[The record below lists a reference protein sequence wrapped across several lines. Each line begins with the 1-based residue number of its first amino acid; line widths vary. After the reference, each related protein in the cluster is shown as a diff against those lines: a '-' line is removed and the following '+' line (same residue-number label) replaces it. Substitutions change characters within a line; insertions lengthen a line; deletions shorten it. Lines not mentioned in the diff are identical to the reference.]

1 MPDALPSLT
10 AECFFIAPIGSEG
23 SPERVRSDGI
33 LQFIVDRAAQELGLT
48 AVRADQ
54 IADPG
59 QITLQVID
67 HILGARA
74 AVADVTGLNPNVF
87 YELAVRHTAQL
98 PVVIIAERNCELPF
112 DIAQMRTIFFE
123 STNLQ
128 SADQCRAHI
137 VTQLRRALDGSVDSP
152 ITASVDVRALAG
164 GSAAERN
171 IAEIITTIED
181 IAKAQRDMMRS
192 IGRLDSRS
200 AQDASSEFI
209 FIPAVSDLL
218 TMWVPLREAAR
229 RIGDDELDQIIRHLR
244 RSLMF
249 LAQKA
254 KLQFP
259 EEISSLFESIESRPN
274 EDTSTN

>member
-1 MPDALPSLT
+1 M
-10 AECFFIAPIGSEG
+10 
-23 SPERVRSDGI
+23 
-33 LQFIVDRAAQELGLT
+33 GLT